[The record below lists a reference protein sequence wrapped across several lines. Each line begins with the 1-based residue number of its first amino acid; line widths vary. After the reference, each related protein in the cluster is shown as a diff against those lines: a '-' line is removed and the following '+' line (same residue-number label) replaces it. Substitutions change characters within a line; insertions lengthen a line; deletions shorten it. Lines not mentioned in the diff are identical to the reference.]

1 MATKHLTDA
10 VVRRLEPPA
19 TGNRI
24 TYDTVTKGFGA
35 RVTAAGARSYVLT
48 YLVRATG
55 RQRRYTIGS
64 ADHWMASDARAEAK
78 RLKMLIDQGGDP
90 LRDIEDER
98 AAPVMA
104 KLIERFREEH
114 LPRLREKTRIDYRG
128 MITNYVVP
136 HFGERVKVADV
147 RFADVD
153 ALHRS
158 ITRDGYKHRANR
170 VASMLSKMFE
180 LSIKWGWRETNP
192 VKGVE
197 HNREHAR
204 RRYLSPEE
212 LQRLTKALAEF
223 SEKDIADA
231 VRLLLL
237 TGARRGEVL
246 SMKWTD
252 LDLTAGTWSKPPS
265 SVKQND
271 HHQIPLSA
279 PARQLLAERLR
290 RKTDD
295 EFVFPGR
302 GDRDHL
308 GDFWHSWRKLC
319 KAAGLENFRLHD
331 LRHSYASQLASG
343 GASLPLIGALLGHTQ
358 PQTTARYS
366 HLFDDPLR
374 KATEQVGAIIESAAG
389 KPPSAEVVPLKGRVP

>member
-19 TGNRI
+19 AGNKI
-24 TYDTVTKGFGA
+24 TYDTVMKGFGA
-35 RVTAAGARSYVLT
+35 RVTVAGSRSYVLT

-64 ADHWMASDARAEAK
+64 ADHWTASDARRRAK
-78 RLKMLIDQGGDP
+78 ELKIEIDQGGDP
-90 LRDIEDER
+90 LRDLEFER
-98 AAPVMA
+98 EAPDMA
-104 KLIERFREEH
+104 ELVERFREEH
-114 LPRLREKTRIDYRG
+114 FPRLRGKTRAEYDG
-128 MITNYVVP
+128 MLRNYVLP

-158 ITRDGYKHRANR
+158 ITRRGLKPRANR
-170 VASMLSKMFE
+170 TASVLSKMFA

-197 HNREHAR
+197 HNREYAR

-212 LQRLTKALAEF
+212 LQRLIKALAEF
-223 SEKDIADA
+223 PEKDIADA

-246 SMKWTD
+246 SMKYAN
-252 LDLTAGTWSKPPS
+252 LNLTAGTWSKPPS
-265 SVKQND
+265 STKQGE
-271 HHQIPLSA
+271 HHQVPLSA
-279 PARQLLAERLR
+279 PARQLLAERMG
-290 RKTDD
+290 RKADR
-295 EFVFPGR
+295 EEYVFPGH
-302 GDRDHL
+302 GSRDHL
-308 GDFWHSWRKLC
+308 GDFWHSWRKIC
-319 KAAGLENFRLHD
+319 KAAGLREFRLHD
-331 LRHSYASQLASG
+331 LRHSYASQLVSG
-343 GASLPLIGALLGHTQ
+343 GASLPLIGALLGHANVS
-358 PQTTARYS
+358 TTARYS

-374 KATEQVGAIIESAAG
+374 KATEQVGAIIEAAG
-389 KPPSAEVVPLKGRVP
+389 KPPVEPLAFKPRR